1 MKFVRFMA
9 KNLEAGRALSIV
21 RQDLQAPGFLMR
33 AIAVAAFVTF
43 AVNAAAQDDTVTEG
57 RAPDADASATDDSFG
72 GDQPAASPAPKGDV
86 DGGSAVAPEAYLVR
100 PGDTLW
106 NLSQRFLNNPWYWPK
121 VWSYN
126 QELDNPNWIYPGTQI
141 RFYPGTD
148 APIVQADESEGE
160 EPAFDDMGGG
170 GFEGDGVGDRFA
182 DVGNDRRRREFFVP
196 TDKLD
201 EAGQVQNSPEEKQL
215 LAVNDRVYV
224 KLKKQRKPGDVLQ
237 LFQPG
242 RELRHPVTGAALG
255 RMVEMVGQIRVD
267 QLSRDQALG
276 TVTDSW
282 DVIERGVYV
291 GELPVETDP
300 VRVVENEKNVKA
312 YVVDAG
318 PRGNTFVGD
327 NYTIVVDKGTSDGVG
342 AGNVFTLVRAG
353 DPYTRQYSGL
363 ADEDIGEVVIV
374 EASKNV
380 STGLL
385 LKAGREIVA
394 GDRAEMRVNR

>member
-1 MKFVRFMA
+1 
-9 KNLEAGRALSIV
+9 
-21 RQDLQAPGFLMR
+21 MR
-33 AIAVAAFVTF
+33 AIAVAAIVTF
-43 AVNAAAQDDTVTEG
+43 AVNAAAQEDASVTEG
-57 RAPDADASATDDSFG
+57 EAPASTSDDSFG
-72 GDQPAASPAPKGDV
+72 GDQPAAAPANGAAP
-86 DGGSAVAPEAYLVR
+86 DGGSTIAPEAYLVR

-148 APIVQADESEGE
+148 APIVQSEPESDE
-160 EPAFDDMGGG
+160 PTFDDMGGG

-182 DVGNDRRRREFFVP
+182 EVGNDRRRREFFVP
-196 TDKLD
+196 VDKLE

-224 KLKKQRKPGDVLQ
+224 KLKKQGKPGDVLQ

-267 QLSRDQALG
+267 QLSREQALG
-276 TVTDSW
+276 TVIDSW
-282 DVIERGVYV
+282 DIIERGVYV

-300 VRVVENEKNVKA
+300 VRIVENEKNVKA

-327 NYTIVVDKGTSDGVG
+327 NYTVVVDKGTSDGVN

-394 GDRAEMRVNR
+394 GDRAEMRTNR